1 MGAALEDGTEW
12 VSPIFA
18 GSDSANMVKQL
29 EVEDGRW
36 PEDVC
41 SRLLCIW
48 VTLLAKRGRLD
59 EMGSMNSSSK
69 LPSQDRTGSPRL
81 ADVA

>member
-18 GSDSANMVKQL
+18 GSDSANMVKLL

-41 SRLLCIW
+41 SRLLCIS

-59 EMGSMNSSSK
+59 ENGLNEH
-69 LPSQDRTGSPRL
+69 
-81 ADVA
+81 